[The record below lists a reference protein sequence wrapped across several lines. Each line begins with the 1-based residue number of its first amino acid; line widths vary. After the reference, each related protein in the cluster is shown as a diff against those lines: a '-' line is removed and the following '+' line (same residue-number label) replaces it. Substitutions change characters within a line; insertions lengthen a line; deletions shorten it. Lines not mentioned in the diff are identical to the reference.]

1 MKRPAV
7 FITYFQSTIQIV
19 HVYQI
24 LRSEYFF
31 QKFVGWFNL
40 MSTFLAFHHFCEK
53 TYKETYQFHD
63 LFSNFLSLC
72 GRWQNFVVQK
82 LFSRKWRPFLNV
94 NNFLFISATLSNICE
109 KTYEKTYRFFL
120 IFRNFNFI
128 LTYLQNLLVR
138 KLKKRKCP
146 LFQYN
151 NKTLFILTTLNS
163 IFHKSYEKPYVFYN
177 AFLKF
182 DSICTLSRSFI
193 MTVCLQQKWWSFQY
207 C

>member
-53 TYKETYQFHD
+53 TYKETYQLHD

-72 GRWQNFVVQK
+72 GRSQNFVVQK

-94 NNFLFISATLSNICE
+94 NNFLFISATLSNICD
-109 KTYEKTYRFFL
+109 KSYEKTYHFFL
-120 IFRNFNFI
+120 IYWHFNF
-128 LTYLQNLLVR
+128 TFTCLQNFLVR
-138 KLKKRKCP
+138 NLKTKICH
-146 LFQYN
+146 LFQYA
-151 NKTLFILTTLNS
+151 NKTLFIPATLNN
-163 IFHKSYEKPYVFYN
+163 IFDN
-177 AFLKF
+177 N
-182 DSICTLSRSFI
+182 C
-193 MTVCLQQKWWSFQY
+193 
-207 C
+207 